1 MGSSETQEAIAS
13 ALMPRQHG
21 SGQGLSTSGISPG
34 LCIFFPRV
42 QLTNHLCM
50 SSFVLG
56 TGAALDRFL
65 RKLIVNHC
73 LSLPLCWVPQPIIVN
88 RQEGRTWPTFPS
100 EVWTL
105 RPDLALAWVLSEPA
119 YLAISVCE

>member
-21 SGQGLSTSGISPG
+21 SRQGLSTSGFSPG

-56 TGAALDRFL
+56 TGAALDQFL

-73 LSLPLCWVPQPIIVN
+73 LSLPLCWVPHNQSLLTDRKEELGP
-88 RQEGRTWPTFPS
+88 PS
-100 EVWTL
+100 LVK
-105 RPDLALAWVLSEPA
+105 
-119 YLAISVCE
+119 CGH